1 MNKHIQGPWTA
12 HEPDEE
18 LDKYHW
24 TIRAPGTRKGMVSFE
39 VARISGKNNDTDANT
54 ARLIAAAP
62 DLLEALQ
69 ELLTS
74 DRANS
79 FEIVGR
85 DTDGHPLNVVGV
97 ARKKARTAI
106 AKATGEKE

>member
-1 MNKHIQGPWTA
+1 MNKHIPGPWTA

-24 TIRAPGTRKGMVSFE
+24 TIRAPGTREGMVSFE

-62 DLLEALQ
+62 AMYALLAMM
-69 ELLTS
+69 S
-74 DRANS
+74 KNGDNA
-79 FEIVGR
+79 
-85 DTDGHPLNVVGV
+85 
-97 ARKKARTAI
+97 ARQI
-106 AKATGEKE
+106 IESIGNEEV